1 MENPFQSIQAIQT
14 LLHNNGILT
23 IVIGGIAVSV
33 WGEPRLTRD
42 IDMKIHAN
50 RGDTDRLLDLLSS
63 DYTSLLT
70 DPRQALRKQAML
82 FLQDRSGTR
91 LDLLL
96 ADTPYDVIAIQRG
109 RQVEVQPGLSLRMC
123 TPEDLI
129 LYKLISTRQ
138 RDYDDVRGVIRRQ
151 DNNLDDAYILDWLRQ
166 FEQALD
172 DSTLVNGYL
181 TMRGHR

>member
-50 RGDTDRLLDLLSS
+50 RGDTD
-63 DYTSLLT
+63 
-70 DPRQALRKQAML
+70 
-82 FLQDRSGTR
+82 
-91 LDLLL
+91 
-96 ADTPYDVIAIQRG
+96 TPYDVIAIQRG

-138 RDYDDVRGVIRRQ
+138 RDYDDVKGVIRRQ